1 VVRKPRLLVLITLA
15 EAGGAQE
22 SVSLLLPALAE
33 RFDVTLA
40 AHGSGPLSESAR
52 EAGVPFV
59 ELRHVRR
66 PIQPWHDVLGL
77 IELFRLCRRLRPD
90 IVHAHSSKAG
100 ALGRLAAALA
110 GVPIRVFT
118 VHGWAFGAYGGLQGR
133 CYLWLERWLSRLTTS
148 VVCVAVAVRE
158 LGLAAGAC
166 EPGGQ
171 TVVIHNA
178 VDVTAFPEFRP
189 GPGPPRVISVGR
201 FAFPKDFESLAS
213 AFARLSADYRAV
225 LAGDGPDLPQMRA
238 ALDQHG
244 LLSRVELLGARR
256 DVHDLLATS
265 DVFVLS
271 SRSEGFPVSILEAM
285 AAGLPVVASD
295 VGGVAEAVVHG
306 ETGLLVPAGD
316 AAALAGALE
325 RLLADAALRSRFGE
339 RGRERARRHFDVKT
353 FRLAHLELYARELE
367 RLGLPVS
374 AAAEPGEWRPR
385 APGVSSIAIEP
396 VQEGRTTRR

>member
-1 VVRKPRLLVLITLA
+1 MRKPRLLILITLA
-15 EAGGAQE
+15 EPGGAQE
-22 SVSLLLPALAE
+22 SVSLLLPALAA
-33 RFDVTLA
+33 RFDVMLA

-52 EAGVPFV
+52 GAGVPFV

-66 PIQPWHDVLGL
+66 PIHPWHDMLGL
-77 IELFRLCRRLRPD
+77 IELFRLCRRFRPD

-158 LGLAAGAC
+158 LGLTARAC
-166 EPGGQ
+166 EPGQ

-178 VDVTAFPEFRP
+178 VDVTSFPGLRP
-189 GPGPPRVISVGR
+189 RSDPPLVISVGR
-201 FAFPKDFESLAS
+201 FAFPKDFDTLVRALAS
-213 AFARLSADYRAV
+213 IRPDFRAV
-225 LAGDGPDLPQMRA
+225 LVGDGPELFQVRA
-238 ALDQHG
+238 ALRRHG
-244 LLSRVELLGARR
+244 LLPRVELLGARR
-256 DVHDLLATS
+256 DVHDLLAS
-265 DVFVLS
+265 ADVFVLS

-295 VGGVAEAVVHG
+295 VGGVAEAVVEG

-316 AAALAGALE
+316 AAALARALE
-325 RLLADAALRSRFGE
+325 RLLEDPALRSRLGE
-339 RGRERARRHFDVKT
+339 PGRERAGRFFDVET
-353 FRLAHLELYARELE
+353 FRLAHLGLYRRELE
-367 RLGLPVS
+367 RRGLPVS
-374 AAAEPGEWRPR
+374 AVPEPGERRSW
-385 APGVSSIAIEP
+385 APEVSSLVTEP
-396 VQEGRTTRR
+396 VQAARTTRR

>member
-15 EAGGAQE
+15 EPGGAQE

-33 RFDVTLA
+33 SFDITLA

-52 EAGVPFV
+52 QAGVPFV
-59 ELRHVRR
+59 ELRHVQR
-66 PIQPWHDVLGL
+66 PIDPWRDLLGL

-148 VVCVAVAVRE
+148 VVCVAAAVRE
-158 LGLAAGAC
+158 LGLTARAC
-166 EPGGQ
+166 DPGQ
-171 TVVIHNA
+171 SVVIHNA
-178 VDVTAFPEFRP
+178 VDVTSFAPIRRRSD
-189 GPGPPRVISVGR
+189 PPRIISVGR
-201 FAFPKDFESLAS
+201 FAFPKDFSTLAS
-213 AFARLSADYRAV
+213 ALARIQPDYRAV
-225 LAGDGPDLPQMRA
+225 LVGDGPDLPQVRA
-238 ALDQHG
+238 ALGRQG
-244 LLSRVELLGARR
+244 LAPRVELLGARR
-256 DVHDLLATS
+256 DVHDLLAAS

-295 VGGVAEAVVHG
+295 VGGVAEAVVDG
-306 ETGLLVPAGD
+306 ETGLIVPAGD

-325 RLLADAALRSRFGE
+325 RLLEDPGLRRRFGE
-339 RGRERARRHFDVKT
+339 RGRERARRLFDVET
-353 FRLAHLELYARELE
+353 FRVAHLELYRRELE
-367 RLGLPVS
+367 RRGLPVS
-374 AAAEPGEWRPR
+374 AAAESGEWRSW
-385 APGVSSIAIEP
+385 APEISSLATER
-396 VQEGRTTRR
+396 VQQARTTRR